1 MQQVC
6 AALGVPLEM
15 LEVPP
20 TATSVL
26 QRMCVNLLKVTA
38 ATTPTQTSCRPG
50 MICGRWPT
58 SVVLGCSGW
67 ECSNDISLATL

>member
-20 TATSVL
+20 MAASVL
-26 QRMCVNLLKVTA
+26 QRMCVNLLKVMP
-38 ATTPTQTSCRPG
+38 ATTMTPRRRIRTLFPPKAQFSRVG
-50 MICGRWPT
+50 LFW
-58 SVVLGCSGW
+58 VEVLRGK
-67 ECSNDISLATL
+67 L

>member
-20 TATSVL
+20 TAASVL
-26 QRMCVNLLKVTA
+26 QRMCVNLLKVTP
-38 ATTPTQTSCRPG
+38 ATTLTPRRRVCTLFPPNGHFSRVG
-50 MICGRWPT
+50 LSW
-58 SVVLGCSGW
+58 VDVLRGQ
-67 ECSNDISLATL
+67 L

>member
-20 TATSVL
+20 MAASVL
-26 QRMCVNLLKVTA
+26 QRMCVNLLKVTP
-38 ATTPTQTSCRPG
+38 ATTLTPDGVSENCFRQMAHSSRAG
-50 MICGRWPT
+50 LFW
-58 SVVLGCSGW
+58 VEVLRGK
-67 ECSNDISLATL
+67 L

>member
-20 TATSVL
+20 MAASVL
-26 QRMCVNLLKVTA
+26 QRMCVNLLKVMP
-38 ATTPTQTSCRPG
+38 ATTLRDGVYEYCFLLAAK
-50 MICGRWPT
+50 WPT
-58 SVVLGCSGW
+58 LVVLGCSG
-67 ECSNDISLATL
+67 